1 VAVPG
6 TLTPGRTA
14 IAVVIVGLVAMWVYV
29 VYLAVGPG
37 RADPL
42 DRLDD
47 PAFAAAAEVRCASA
61 LAALEAL
68 PSAAEVASATERAEV
83 LDRANAELAAM
94 LDDLEG
100 AVPTGED
107 GEMVQRWLADWRT
120 YLDDRADYAD
130 RLRIDPE
137 ARLLVTAKG
146 GRHITRPIDGFAA
159 DNRMPSCATPP
170 DV

>member
-1 VAVPG
+1 VPA

-14 IAVVIVGLVAMWVYV
+14 IAVVVVGLVAMWAYV

-47 PAFAAAAEVRCASA
+47 PAFAAAAETRCA
-61 LAALEAL
+61 AALDAIDAL
-68 PSAAEVASATERAEV
+68 PSAAEVATAAERADV
-83 LDRANAELAAM
+83 LDRANAELDAM
-94 LDDLEG
+94 LDHLERI
-100 AVPTGED
+100 APAGED
-107 GEMVQRWLADWRT
+107 GQMVQRWLVDWRT
-120 YLDDRADYAD
+120 YLEDREEYAD
-130 RLRIDPE
+130 RLRVDPG
-137 ARLLVTAKG
+137 AQLLVTAKA

-159 DNRMPSCATPP
+159 DNRMSSCATPP

>member
-1 VAVPG
+1 VP
-6 TLTPGRTA
+6 TPSTA
-14 IAVVIVGLVAMWVYV
+14 S
-29 VYLAVGPG
+29 
-37 RADPL
+37 
-42 DRLDD
+42 DD

-61 LAALEAL
+61 LAAIEAL

-100 AVPTGED
+100 AVPAGED

-120 YLDDRADYAD
+120 YLDDRAEYAD
-130 RLRIDPE
+130 RLRVDPG
-137 ARLLVTAKG
+137 AQLLVTAKA

>member
-1 VAVPG
+1 VRG
-6 TLTPGRTA
+6 TLTPGRTV
-14 IAVVIVGLVAMWVYV
+14 IAVVVVGLVAMWAYV

-42 DRLDD
+42 DRLDN
-47 PAFAAAAEVRCASA
+47 PTFAAAAEPRCA
-61 LAALEAL
+61 AALSAVEAL
-68 PSAAEVASATERAEV
+68 PSAAEVASATERADV

-100 AVPTGED
+100 LAPDGED
-107 GEMVQRWLADWRT
+107 GQMVLRWLADWRT
-120 YLDDRADYAD
+120 YLDDRSEYAD
-130 RLRIDPE
+130 RLRVDPG
-137 ARLLVTAKG
+137 AQLLVTAKA

>member
-1 VAVPG
+1 VPA

-14 IAVVIVGLVAMWVYV
+14 IVVVVLGLVAMWAYV
-29 VYLAVGPG
+29 VYLAFGPG

-47 PAFAAAAEVRCASA
+47 PTFAAAAETRCASA
-61 LAALEAL
+61 LGAIEAL
-68 PSAAEVASATERAEV
+68 PTAAETTTAAERADV

-100 AVPTGED
+100 IAPAGED
-107 GEMVQRWLADWRT
+107 GQMVQRWLVDWRT
-120 YLDDRADYAD
+120 YLEDRAEYAD
-130 RLRIDPE
+130 RLRVDPG
-137 ARLLVTAKG
+137 AQLLVTAKA